1 MPPNG
6 PPNLLSKPSSNTD
19 SGSISFNSAPPQ
31 LHFFTSPSHHP
42 CFSFTLAICFLPF
55 GLQYRLRTH
64 WRPYHLSFGSCTLF
78 YVSPL
83 RLSFTSLLHLI
94 VCLEDRRPSVVTFS
108 MRIAPLSTIACLLTA
123 VAAQSGSTSN
133 PPTIP
138 QGLTFTAGKLATF
151 TWTPTTS
158 GTVTLTLRNG
168 PSNNLNKGTVV
179 ACAYRCYSR

>member
-6 PPNLLSKPSSNTD
+6 PPNLLSKPSSTTD

-42 CFSFTLAICFLPF
+42 CFAFTLAIAFYLLVCNIYCAHIGALAIF
-55 GLQYRLRTH
+55 
-64 WRPYHLSFGSCTLF
+64 HLAL
-78 YVSPL
+78 VH
-83 RLSFTSLLHLI
+83 SFTSLLYLI
-94 VCLEDRRPSVVTFS
+94 VCLEDIRPSVATFR